1 MHTNQLKI
9 LLVDDSSIML
19 QRVQQ
24 LLHESLS
31 IERIMIAF
39 DGEDAIEAVSKFQ
52 PDIMLVDISMPRK
65 NGVEVLKHVKSNHPN
80 IKVVMLTSQPADQ
93 YKDLC
98 LEYGASAY
106 IDKTSEFE
114 TVPAV
119 ILDILKQG

>member
-9 LLVDDSSIML
+9 LLVDDSSIIL

-39 DGEDAIEAVSKFQ
+39 DGEDAIEAVSRFQ
-52 PDIMLVDISMPRK
+52 PDIMLLDISMPRK
-65 NGVEVLKHVKSNHPN
+65 NGMEVLKHVKLNYSG

-98 LEYGASAY
+98 MEYGASAY
-106 IDKTSEFE
+106 IDKTNEFE
-114 TVPAV
+114 TVPTV
-119 ILDILKQG
+119 ILDVLGKE